1 MGAVYHRWWR
11 SSPRLLEPAV
21 NTSVLSGILLTMFSY
36 FLFTLQDASVKW
48 LVVALPVWQ
57 ILFVRSVT
65 IFAICLAIG
74 RRPLL
79 RSARH
84 SPVLKPL
91 FLRNLL
97 LLAAWLSYYTA
108 ARDLGLA
115 ELTTLYFASPIL
127 ITILAVPVLKEHVP
141 PLRWVAVIVGF
152 AGVVVATDP
161 LGTGM
166 SLSLPVWLALQA
178 AVFWAISTV
187 LLRKTAMQEVTL
199 VQMTISSGFFIL
211 FTGIAVAVSW
221 VTPSLVD
228 VALMAGTGLIAGIA
242 QYALFEGMRR
252 APVSMLAPFEYSSL
266 IWAFG
271 IGFLI
276 WGDVPARQVFVGAA
290 LIFSAG
296 MIIIL
301 GERFGRRLRPG

>member
-1 MGAVYHRWWR
+1 M
-11 SSPRLLEPAV
+11 

-65 IFAICLAIG
+65 IFAICVAIG
-74 RRPLL
+74 RRPVL

-84 SPVLKPL
+84 SPVLRPL

-115 ELTTLYFASPIL
+115 ELTTLYYASPIL
-127 ITILAVPVLKEHVP
+127 ITILAVPILKEDVP
-141 PLRWVAVIVGF
+141 PLRWIAVLVGF
-152 AGVVVATDP
+152 IGVVVATDP

-166 SLSLPVWLALQA
+166 TLSLPVWLALQA

-199 VQMTISSGFFIL
+199 VQMTISSGFFIV
-211 FTGIAVAVSW
+211 FTGIAVTVSW

>member
-1 MGAVYHRWWR
+1 
-11 SSPRLLEPAV
+11 V

-65 IFAICLAIG
+65 IFAICVAIG
-74 RRPLL
+74 RRPVL

-84 SPVLKPL
+84 SPVLRPL

-115 ELTTLYFASPIL
+115 ELTTLYYASPIL
-127 ITILAVPVLKEHVP
+127 ITILAVPILKEDVP
-141 PLRWVAVIVGF
+141 PLRWIAVLVGF
-152 AGVVVATDP
+152 IGVVVATDP

-166 SLSLPVWLALQA
+166 TLSLPVWLALQA

-199 VQMTISSGFFIL
+199 VQMTISSGFFIV

>member
-1 MGAVYHRWWR
+1 M
-11 SSPRLLEPAV
+11 

-65 IFAICLAIG
+65 IFAICFAIG

-115 ELTTLYFASPIL
+115 ELTTLYYASPIL

-301 GERFGRRLRPG
+301 GERIGRRLRPG

>member
-1 MGAVYHRWWR
+1 
-11 SSPRLLEPAV
+11 V

-65 IFAICLAIG
+65 IFAICVEIG
-74 RRPLL
+74 RRPVL

-84 SPVLKPL
+84 SPVLRPL

-115 ELTTLYFASPIL
+115 ELTTLYYASPIL
-127 ITILAVPVLKEHVP
+127 ITILAVPILKEDVP
-141 PLRWVAVIVGF
+141 PLRWIAVLVGF
-152 AGVVVATDP
+152 IGVVVATDP

-166 SLSLPVWLALQA
+166 TLSLPVWLALQA

-199 VQMTISSGFFIL
+199 VQMTISSGFFIV

>member
-1 MGAVYHRWWR
+1 
-11 SSPRLLEPAV
+11 
-21 NTSVLSGILLTMFSY
+21 VL
-36 FLFTLQDASVKW
+36 
-48 LVVALPVWQ
+48 
-57 ILFVRSVT
+57 R
-65 IFAICLAIG
+65 
-74 RRPLL
+74 
-79 RSARH
+79 
-84 SPVLKPL
+84 PL

-115 ELTTLYFASPIL
+115 ELTTLSYASPIL
-127 ITILAVPVLKEHVP
+127 ITILAVPILKEDVP
-141 PLRWVAVIVGF
+141 PLRWIAVLVGF
-152 AGVVVATDP
+152 IGVVVATDP

-166 SLSLPVWLALQA
+166 TLSLPVWLALQA

-199 VQMTISSGFFIL
+199 VQMTISSGFFIV
-211 FTGIAVAVSW
+211 FTGIAVTVSW

>member
-1 MGAVYHRWWR
+1 M
-11 SSPRLLEPAV
+11 

-65 IFAICLAIG
+65 IFAICVAIG
-74 RRPLL
+74 RRPVL

-84 SPVLKPL
+84 SPVLRPL

-115 ELTTLYFASPIL
+115 ELTTLYYASPIL
-127 ITILAVPVLKEHVP
+127 ITILAVPILKEDVP
-141 PLRWVAVIVGF
+141 PLRWIAVLVGF
-152 AGVVVATDP
+152 IGVVVATDP

-166 SLSLPVWLALQA
+166 TLSLPVWLALQA

-199 VQMTISSGFFIL
+199 VQMTISSGFFIV